1 MDSVGEAVDFL
12 TIYIVEAHAQD
23 EWPVG
28 DPLHITQPISD
39 PERCGVARQFA
50 HDYKLRLPLL
60 VDSIENSF
68 SEQYAA
74 WPIRFFVLQQNE
86 RQTDNYTIL
95 YKAQPDR
102 NNTYDSVIPALGSFL
117 QTIGDN

>member
-39 PERCGVARQFA
+39 AERCGVARQFSQ
-50 HDYKLRLPLL
+50 DYALRLPLV
-60 VDSIENSF
+60 VDSVANSF

-74 WPIRFFVLQQNE
+74 WPIRFFVLSQNE
-86 RQTDNYTIL
+86 QEKTHTVL
-95 YKAQPDR
+95 YKAQPDH
-102 NNTYDSVIPALGSFL
+102 NNTYDSVIPALHSFL
-117 QTIGDN
+117 RELCSI